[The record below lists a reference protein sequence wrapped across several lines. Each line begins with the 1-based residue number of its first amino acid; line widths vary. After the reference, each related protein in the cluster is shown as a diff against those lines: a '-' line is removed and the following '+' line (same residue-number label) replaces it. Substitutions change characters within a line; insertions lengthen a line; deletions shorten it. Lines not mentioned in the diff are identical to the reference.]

1 MATITQKLTT
11 SSVSGIS
18 AGVSSGGGVASAAA
32 GRLAALGLGGGSSSS
47 IRVRSVNIAA
57 GGAAA
62 AAGGAA
68 KGGNS
73 LKMAMMSLGGGGQVL
88 AKELAVSP
96 GAVVLS
102 REKEKLA
109 LQELNDRFAAYIERV
124 RFLEADNKRL
134 QGIIATLTAKFEE
147 LDATLRALYEAE
159 LLAAR
164 KALDETTAAKAAVEL
179 KVAGLEAK
187 VAELTMLYKV
197 EYEAHAVTK
206 EAIPALE
213 KMISER
219 DAQIDF
225 LTKNVSSMEIE
236 LGRLKAQIATL
247 QKELALAKQAGD
259 AEVVTR
265 VELESLVAT
274 KDDEIAF
281 LTNMYEEKVKA
292 LMSIDL
298 GSDAFASAFS
308 NELALALRDIRG
320 EYEAIME
327 ATRTQDTDA
336 WYKAKFNEVMAATQR
351 ATTDLAAAK
360 AEVSAAR
367 GKYQSLLAE
376 LTMLRA
382 QLAAANERILSLEA
396 EMAAAAAAAALS
408 IEERD
413 MIINGLRASLA
424 EYVIELKALTDHKL
438 ALDAEIATY
447 KRLLAGEETR
457 FAEVIGGGSAAVQL
471 IAGGG
476 GGGGGGA
483 GIGGGLGGGLGLG
496 GGIGGGLGGGL
507 AGGLGGGLSGGAGGA
522 SISISSG
529 GASLGGGSAG
539 GLSLGG
545 GSAGGISVGG
555 GSSSSSVTVTQ
566 QTVTKTVS

>member
-187 VAELTMLYKV
+187 VAELTVLYKV

-476 GGGGGGA
+476 GGGGGA